1 MGRAGAAGSQ
11 KLVGRAAI
19 MLDANNAELSYH
31 LMPARSFSPPA
42 GWAAPH
48 RAQGMQ
54 PSAHRHGQSLPPRG
68 LSPGPQAE
76 VRTLHVE
83 QRGQSG
89 APRGLGAVPP
99 PSPPGSSLK
108 LAHPLLADA
117 RHKDKLAVLD
127 LLFKASI
134 K

>member
-1 MGRAGAAGSQ
+1 
-11 KLVGRAAI
+11 

-54 PSAHRHGQSLPPRG
+54 PSAHRHGQSLPPRS
-68 LSPGPQAE
+68 LSPVPQAE
-76 VRTLHVE
+76 LRTLHVE
-83 QRGQSG
+83 QRV
-89 APRGLGAVPP
+89 LPP
-99 PSPPGSSLK
+99 PSPPSSSLK

>member
-1 MGRAGAAGSQ
+1 MRRAGAAGSQ

-54 PSAHRHGQSLPPRG
+54 PSAHRHGQSLPARS
-68 LSPGPQAE
+68 LSPVPQAE
-76 VRTLHVE
+76 LRTLHVE
-83 QRGQSG
+83 QRV
-89 APRGLGAVPP
+89 LPP
-99 PSPPGSSLK
+99 PSPPSSSLK

>member
-1 MGRAGAAGSQ
+1 MGRAGAAGSP

-54 PSAHRHGQSLPPRG
+54 PSAHRHGQSLPARS
-68 LSPGPQAE
+68 LSPVPQAE
-76 VRTLHVE
+76 LRTLHVE
-83 QRGQSG
+83 QRV
-89 APRGLGAVPP
+89 LPP
-99 PSPPGSSLK
+99 PSPPSSSLK

>member
-54 PSAHRHGQSLPPRG
+54 PSAHRHGQSLPARS
-68 LSPGPQAE
+68 LSPVPQAE
-76 VRTLHVE
+76 LRTLHVE
-83 QRGQSG
+83 QRV
-89 APRGLGAVPP
+89 LPP